1 MKGKSQHLVVIV
13 FFALCIPCLEIENL
27 QLKSYGRWGP
37 YVFGGQANAIQSSMV
52 LRLVKNSSVRVAHPV
67 SEEYSYAVELWQCC
81 KAAANTGLPYIIYW
95 YYFWYL

>member
-67 SEEYSYAVELWQCC
+67 SEEYSLS
-81 KAAANTGLPYIIYW
+81 LIHI
-95 YYFWYL
+95 